1 MVKTA
6 IQSQLS
12 FATTLVS
19 KAVTSK
25 GPAGISKTKKASKA
39 VIRAKR
45 ENASTESSKSTH
57 HRTSNKKIAKDAA
70 DKTGKSANKESTREN
85 KESIRHEAKSKAGPL
100 QEKRKNAGRSRTV
113 ETVGNDEP
121 DQRLPLS
128 QTEGTDVMQRQLD
141 GLNME

>member
-45 ENASTESSKSTH
+45 EKASKESSKSAH

-70 DKTGKSANKESTREN
+70 DKTGKGAKRGKAREKKESAT
-85 KESIRHEAKSKAGPL
+85 GD
-100 QEKRKNAGRSRTV
+100 
-113 ETVGNDEP
+113 TVGNENDMLEELEKQLA
-121 DQRLPLS
+121 DLPKVETS
-128 QTEGTDVMQRQLD
+128 ESP
-141 GLNME
+141 E